1 MTSQTQE
8 TIKTFLFK
16 GEDDHENLE
25 IRTIEVNK
33 SNNKSKSIHQLKQY
47 F

>member
-1 MTSQTQE
+1 MTSPQE
-8 TIKTFLFK
+8 TIKSFLFK

-33 SNNKSKSIHQLKQY
+33 QKFKLYKS
-47 F
+47 FN

>member
-1 MTSQTQE
+1 MTSPQE

-25 IRTIEVNK
+25 IRTIEVIQ
-33 SNNKSKSIHQLKQY
+33 SNNHKRISIDQ

>member
-1 MTSQTQE
+1 MTSPQE

-25 IRTIEVNK
+25 IRTIEVIQ
-33 SNNKSKSIHQLKQY
+33 SNNNKRISIDQ